1 MHVIFTAKM
10 VVRSIISNISASNI
24 KGSKKH
30 RILKVQNT
38 LKIRMLDFEEILS
51 IYGALTVLTSTIQ
64 VKQ

>member
-1 MHVIFTAKM
+1 MLYSQLKWLFVALFLTFPHPTLKVQ
-10 VVRSIISNISASNI
+10 
-24 KGSKKH
+24 KH